1 MFLNCITFHF
11 SVLDNFWSILIL
23 IFLGGSLLRT
33 PGKKFKNLK
42 IWKVTPV
49 TTYNS
54 IFLVKNLFVQSKLGF
69 LGKKTELNFFIFGRV
84 KAILSSK
91 GKNLFFVENIFSVR

>member
-1 MFLNCITFHF
+1 MTFQF
-11 SVLDNFWSILIL
+11 RVLDNYWSILIL
-23 IFLGGSLLRT
+23 MFLGRAPLR
-33 PGKKFKNLK
+33 PPIKKFKNLK

-69 LGKKTELNFFIFGRV
+69 LGELKQF
-84 KAILSSK
+84 
-91 GKNLFFVENIFSVR
+91 

>member
-1 MFLNCITFHF
+1 MTFQF
-11 SVLDNFWSILIL
+11 RVLDNYWSILIL
-23 IFLGGSLLRT
+23 MFLGRAPLR
-33 PGKKFKNLK
+33 PPIKKFKNLK

-69 LGKKTELNFFIFGRV
+69 LGKKQSSFFSFLAELKQF
-84 KAILSSK
+84 
-91 GKNLFFVENIFSVR
+91 

>member
-1 MFLNCITFHF
+1 MTFQF
-11 SVLDNFWSILIL
+11 RVLDNYWSILIL
-23 IFLGGSLLRT
+23 MFLGRAPLR
-33 PGKKFKNLK
+33 PPIKKFKNLK

-91 GKNLFFVENIFSVR
+91 GKNLFFFVENIFSVR

>member
-1 MFLNCITFHF
+1 MTFQF
-11 SVLDNFWSILIL
+11 RVLDNYWSILIL
-23 IFLGGSLLRT
+23 MFLGRAPLR
-33 PGKKFKNLK
+33 PPIKKFKNLK